1 MTAPLLGF
9 FIGIPFIFS
18 NPNYPIAYLI
28 EIRMLLLWKPL
39 IVGRIVSL
47 IGIVIFTVA
56 AIQWLWYHRKKIGL
70 FTKGLYSKSR
80 HPQFLGII
88 ITTMGLTIMVLTVGP
103 MVGAT
108 FDDGGLQQLVVLWF
122 LQVLGYMTI
131 AFFEERSLSK
141 KFGDQYKQYAQKV
154 PFIFP
159 VRCPRKVP
167 DYVFTLLIL
176 VLICMILFLLPYE
189 LIRIYS
195 SRLPNSPFTL

>member
-9 FIGIPFIFS
+9 FIGIPFILF
-18 NPNYPIAYLI
+18 NANYPVAYQI
-28 EIRMLLLWKPL
+28 EISLLLLWKPL

-47 IGIVIFTVA
+47 IGAVIFTVA
-56 AIQWLWYHRKKIGL
+56 AVQWLWYHRKKIGL

-80 HPQFLGII
+80 HPQFLGIL

-141 KFGDQYKQYAQKV
+141 KFAGQYEQYAQKV

-159 VRCPRKVP
+159 VRCPKKVP
-167 DYVFTLLIL
+167 EYVFTLLIL
-176 VLICMILFLLPYE
+176 VLICMILLLLPYE